1 MIGSRIGVKIRMAGP
16 ISINAPIINKKTVMT
31 NRITSL
37 LAEIPRII
45 SLSAAGILVIDI
57 EKDIAEEVASRNMMT
72 PVITTVWSKIEGKS
86 LIFSVR

>member
-1 MIGSRIGVKIRMAGP
+1 M
-16 ISINAPIINKKTVMT
+16 
-31 NRITSL
+31 
-37 LAEIPRII
+37 
-45 SLSAAGILVIDI
+45 IDI